1 MPKWLMVD
9 GGALSGRCRDGPK
22 HEFTSMGAMVRDG
35 MVLKIVHLHGD
46 CSLDCT
52 LLMESQV
59 AYQEP
64 AREVDSNPRV
74 SRRTKMLSLGKMVGS
89 RLQTTVMERIRER
102 KSDGSEGS
110 AHSQSRG

>member
-1 MPKWLMVD
+1 
-9 GGALSGRCRDGPK
+9 
-22 HEFTSMGAMVRDG
+22 
-35 MVLKIVHLHGD
+35 
-46 CSLDCT
+46 
-52 LLMESQV
+52 MESQV
-59 AYQEP
+59 AHQEP

-102 KSDGSEGS
+102 KSDGGEGS